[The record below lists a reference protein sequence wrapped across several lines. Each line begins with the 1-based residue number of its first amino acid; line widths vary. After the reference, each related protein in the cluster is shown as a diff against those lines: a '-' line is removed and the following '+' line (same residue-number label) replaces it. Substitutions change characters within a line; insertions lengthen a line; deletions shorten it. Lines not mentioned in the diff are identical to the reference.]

1 MENIRWLLA
10 RGTPN
15 PLGMKLYRFRYSPYA
30 RKVQMLL
37 DLLGHDY
44 SIVEVPY
51 SDRSELARLTSGYI
65 YVPVLVLD
73 NGEVLTE
80 SRDICERLL
89 AAPRGNELVPAP
101 WQGPIWAYQDFVDGP
116 LEDVLFRIAS
126 PAVRDRWQNAS
137 DRALYVLIKERK
149 FGAGCVSAWERD
161 RPSLFAKGKK
171 LLAPTLA
178 TLEAQPFLFG
188 DRPTL
193 ADVALYGNCAMLEEG
208 DPALLS
214 QLSPALVAFMRR
226 LEAAR
231 T

>member
-1 MENIRWLLA
+1 MENIRWLPA
-10 RGTPN
+10 RAA
-15 PLGMKLYRFRYSPYA
+15 LSQRGMKLYRFRYSPYA

-37 DLLGHDY
+37 DLLGHEY
-44 SIVEVPY
+44 SVVEVPY

-73 NGEVLTE
+73 DGEVLTE

-89 AAPRGNELVPAP
+89 AGPRSNALVPSP

-126 PAVRDRWQNAS
+126 PAVRDRWQNPS

-149 FGAGCVSAWERD
+149 FGAGCVSAWERE
-161 RPSLFAKGKK
+161 RAALFAKGKK

-188 DRPTL
+188 DRPTF

-208 DPALLS
+208 DPALLN

-231 T
+231 G